1 MILELDNTQQ
11 NAPNNAPTT
20 QSFNRQGNME
30 EQEGEFLRIT
40 LDDINESNKLSL
52 HCPICSSPVYR
63 DEENPEMAPVECVD
77 CEAIYHKACW
87 AMAGGKCAIIG
98 CDSKKS
104 RAYGQTPNASQQPAI
119 NLNNVPNA
127 APVFGNN
134 TNRYK
139 AQERQ
144 MQREMQGGVFR
155 RIFEWLLRRIR
166 ILDE

>member
-1 MILELDNTQQ
+1 MILELDNTQS
-11 NAPNNAPTT
+11 NAENGRPTVHA
-20 QSFNRQGNME
+20 FNQTGKME

-63 DEENPEMAPVECVD
+63 DEANPEMVPVECTD

-87 AMAGGKCAIIG
+87 QMAGGKCAIIG
-98 CDSKKS
+98 CDCKTS
-104 RAYGQTPNASQQPAI
+104 RAYAATPSVSEQPAI
-119 NLNNVPNA
+119 SLNNVPNA
-127 APVFGNN
+127 APVFSNN

-144 MQREMQGGVFR
+144 MQREMQGGLFR
-155 RIFEWLLRRIR
+155 RLFEWLLRQIR